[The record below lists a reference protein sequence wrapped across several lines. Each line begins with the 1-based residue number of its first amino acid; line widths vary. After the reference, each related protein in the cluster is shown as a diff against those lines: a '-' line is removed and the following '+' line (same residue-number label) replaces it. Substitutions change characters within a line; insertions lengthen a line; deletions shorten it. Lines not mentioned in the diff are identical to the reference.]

1 MTICYLSS
9 KNTLPGT
16 LDRRSDAFEH
26 DQMMDCL
33 RPALAAHGLTF
44 EAAAWD
50 DPDKDWSRYDL
61 VVIGT
66 TWDYWDQLEKF
77 LATLEQIALAS
88 PIFNHPALLRWNLHK
103 QYLCELAEKI
113 SRQFQLI
120 GLIR

>member
-103 QYLCELAEKI
+103 HYLCELAEKI